1 MLTFLFRLLPS
12 WSNNVKMQRL
22 CFSMVLTLRMQQI
35 NTVVSVQKEVPHWLQ
50 SNHLL
55 CFHFPQSSILL
66 LVSRKKCFRFQ
77 TSESVVIVMFYKLC
91 STRWEW
97 LKNWHNII
105 SVNILA
111 YIVTLLLIKH
121 TVNNLTML
129 SIKIPE
135 FTVFVINR
143 ATWTSGLCLR
153 PSVIIC
159 WLSF

>member
-1 MLTFLFRLLPS
+1 
-12 WSNNVKMQRL
+12 
-22 CFSMVLTLRMQQI
+22 MVLTLRMQQI
-35 NTVVSVQKEVPHWLQ
+35 STVVSVQKEVPHWLQ

-55 CFHFPQSSILL
+55 CFYFPQSSILL
-66 LVSRKKCFRFQ
+66 LVSRKKMLQ
-77 TSESVVIVMFYKLC
+77 ILVGSLQIIQKSSESVVTVMFYKLC

-97 LKNWHNII
+97 LKNGHNII
-105 SVNILA
+105 SINILS

-159 WLSF
+159 SLWF